1 MEGGHRIGIAGKTVI
16 EGEKVKGI
24 SHISCI
30 NVRVAHEKKGCA
42 DRVMPYLWED
52 GRFLHTLIVSAPG
65 CGKTTMLRDIIR
77 QISDGESPYP
87 GLTVGVVDERERDR
101 RLLSRRCAE

>member
-1 MEGGHRIGIAGKTVI
+1 
-16 EGEKVKGI
+16 
-24 SHISCI
+24 
-30 NVRVAHEKKGCA
+30 
-42 DRVMPYLWED
+42 MPYLWED

-87 GLTVGVVDERERDR
+87 GLTVGVVALPLAMAFAIACGLPHRCA
-101 RLLSRRCAE
+101 RLLSEGGGHDDADPRHVARCGGSR